1 MTTKQI
7 MDRIVDFI
15 QDLTAFHAEL
25 ANELPNL
32 RIVVDNT
39 RAYSDV
45 KKTPTGKFCFSRGRL
60 WRLKTRKKTQA

>member
-45 KKTPTGKFCFSRGRL
+45 KKTPTGQYCISRKRL
-60 WRLKTRKKTQA
+60 RRLRIRKKTQA

>member
-1 MTTKQI
+1 

-45 KKTPTGKFCFSRGRL
+45 KKRRRENIVFPESG
-60 WRLKTRKKTQA
+60 